1 VLVTVAR
8 LAMDRTT
15 NTPVVFLREAVGD
28 RGVAIW
34 IGGAEAAA
42 IALALQ
48 GEQPP
53 RPLTVDLLV
62 AMLAAAKAELRRV
75 LITAVRGGTYYATLE
90 CAGTDGEAFEVDAR
104 PSDAIGLALRT
115 GTDIVASAALLTPE
129 SGATPSPAEPL
140 SDADLR
146 EYLQQ
151 LGPEDFGRFVP

>member
-1 VLVTVAR
+1 V
-8 LAMDRTT
+8 DRTT

-53 RPLTVDLLV
+53 RPLTVDLLTAV
-62 AMLAAAKAELRRV
+62 LAARGDTLQRV
-75 LITAVRGGTYYATLE
+75 AITAMRGGTYFAELVI
-90 CAGTDGEAFEVDAR
+90 AATDGGTYRVDAR
-104 PSDAIGLALRT
+104 PSDAIGLALRA
-115 GTDIVASAALLTPE
+115 GSDIVASAALLSPEGGASPTP
-129 SGATPSPAEPL
+129 PEPL
-140 SDADLR
+140 SAADLR
-146 EYLQQ
+146 EYLRQ